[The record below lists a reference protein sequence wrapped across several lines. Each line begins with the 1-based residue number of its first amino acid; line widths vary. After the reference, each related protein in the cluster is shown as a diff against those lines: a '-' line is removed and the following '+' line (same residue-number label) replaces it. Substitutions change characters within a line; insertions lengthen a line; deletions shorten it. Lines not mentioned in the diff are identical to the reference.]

1 MSSEI
6 IINGKKINLNEYF
19 ETLEIEKHPQLPQK
33 KYFKLEFL
41 DYSELGYLSRAIL
54 SVCRQALE
62 NENDQLA
69 NGLDY
74 SRLLELAISLIPH
87 AELSLLTKLHE
98 QIKPTT
104 K

>member
-6 IINGKKINLNEYF
+6 IINGKKINLKEYF
-19 ETLEIEKHPQLPQK
+19 DTLEIDKLPELPKK

-41 DYSELGYLSRAIL
+41 DYSELGYLSSAIL

-74 SRLLELAISLIPH
+74 SRLLELAINLIPH
-87 AELSLLTKLHE
+87 AELDLLTRLHQE
-98 QIKPTT
+98 ITPEK
-104 K
+104 

>member
-1 MSSEI
+1 MSTEI
-6 IINGKKINLNEYF
+6 IINGKKIDIKRYF
-19 ETLEIEKHPQLPQK
+19 ETLQKEKNPHLISK

-41 DYSELGYLSRAIL
+41 DYSELGYLSCSIL
-54 SVCRQALE
+54 NVCRQALE

-87 AELSLLTKLHE
+87 AELGLLTKLHE